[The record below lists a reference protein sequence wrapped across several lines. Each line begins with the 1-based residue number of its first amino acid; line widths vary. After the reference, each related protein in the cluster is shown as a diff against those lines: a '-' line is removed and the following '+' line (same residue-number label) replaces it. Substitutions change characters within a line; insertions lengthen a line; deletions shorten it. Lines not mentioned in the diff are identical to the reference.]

1 MKRAGLRY
9 RGMKQR
15 IPTAPE
21 AVHVTTLEIL
31 GVSCDT
37 CVRDVTTSLNALDG
51 IVHVRVD
58 LESNTAI
65 VEHLPSY
72 SDAAALVAAVCR
84 AGYAARVERTV
95 DETVP
100 ATSPLGAPGGGCG
113 CCASPQP
120 SKPGAAPLQSDD
132 GLG

>member
-1 MKRAGLRY
+1 MRRAGLRY
-9 RGMKQR
+9 RGMKQL

-58 LESNTAI
+58 LESNMAI

-72 SDAAALVAAVCR
+72 LGRGRPCR
-84 AGYAARVERTV
+84 RRAQGRVRRPGRTH
-95 DETVP
+95 
-100 ATSPLGAPGGGCG
+100 C
-113 CCASPQP
+113 
-120 SKPGAAPLQSDD
+120 
-132 GLG
+132 

>member
-9 RGMKQR
+9 RGMKQL

-58 LESNTAI
+58 VESNTAI

-72 SDAAALVAAVCR
+72 SDALVAAVRR

-100 ATSPLGAPGGGCG
+100 TASPLAALGCGCG

-132 GLG
+132 GLR